1 MKKSLLAATSFALFS
16 LTPLQAQV
24 LNFEGV
30 AATYPFDP
38 VAIRNFYNGGTSEA
52 GTSGPNFGIDFS
64 PNALAVCLNAFVNSA
79 LVDCSGASRGG
90 LGDPASRFSAL
101 IFTEGGQTFM
111 NRAAGFVGMFSFVYT
126 ALDDGAQFWVW
137 SGLSGTGTLLGTRS
151 LAATP
156 IGSCD
161 AFNAPFC
168 PFVPMDLTFSGTALS
183 VTFSGVADQVA
194 LDDVMFGV
202 PRTSIVPEPNSAA
215 LMFAGLALV
224 GLAARGRRT

>member
-1 MKKSLLAATSFALFS
+1 MRRTTRIETGSAVMNIL
-16 LTPLQAQV
+16 V
-24 LNFEGV
+24 
-30 AATYPFDP
+30 
-38 VAIRNFYNGGTSEA
+38 NGGPIAAAER
-52 GTSGPNFGIDFS
+52 
-64 PNALAVCLNAFVNSA
+64 LAVFGA
-79 LVDCSGASRGG
+79 LHG
-90 LGDPASRFSAL
+90 LDERERRRIHVGFSQGRF
-101 IFTEGGQTFM
+101 EFM

-183 VTFSGVADQVA
+183 VTFSGGADEVA

-202 PRTSIVPEPNSAA
+202 PRTSIVPEPTSIA
-215 LMFAGLALV
+215 LTFAGLALV
-224 GLAARGRRT
+224 GLAARGRCG